1 MPTSAHSAVSASP
14 RLSVDG
20 SDCDREP
27 ARDNVTPCNVNDYRR
42 PPASLERLHGA
53 ARFVNSNQLPF
64 DHGLGLAGAVA
75 DVDPLAVEP
84 FVLAVVAQR
93 TFGAGGRNLEVVRTV
108 DEVGVIDERPGD

>member
-27 ARDNVTPCNVNDYRR
+27 ARDNVTPCNVNYDRR
-42 PPASLERLHGA
+42 PPTRA
-53 ARFVNSNQLPF
+53 ARLDGDARSVDCNQVAFYRCLR
-64 DHGLGLAGAVA
+64 LAGAIT

-84 FVLAVVAQR
+84 FVLPMRAQR
-93 TFGAGGRNLEVVRTV
+93 TLSAWG
-108 DEVGVIDERPGD
+108 